1 MAKLLL
7 IDGDELLHR
16 NLVALEHEV
25 RWDWDLHSLH
35 VNEHEAQAVV
45 QTKLNE
51 LFDLFKPLMT
61 VVAFSDKDNFRKR
74 IDPSYKANRVGQRKP
89 LCFSQF
95 RQEMLKGDWR
105 FVNGV
110 SLPSLEA
117 DDLLAIAAT
126 KPGNEDH
133 VLVSQDKDFNG
144 VPCVRF
150 VGERW
155 PGNASYR
162 AIRPAE
168 ADRFHLFQTLVGD
181 KVDGYAG
188 CPGVG
193 PVKAEAIVDGG
204 WKAVVKAYEKA
215 GLAEADALVQ
225 ARLARLVRW
234 DEWDNDKQEVKLWEP
249 K

>member
-1 MAKLLL
+1 MTKLLL

-61 VVAFSDKDNFRKR
+61 IVAFSDRENFRKE

-95 RQEMLKGDWR
+95 RTEMIEGKWR

-110 SLPSLEA
+110 QRPRLEA
-117 DDLLAIAAT
+117 DDALAILAT

-144 VPCVRF
+144 VPCRRWWAQLGELEYVRIT
-150 VGERW
+150 ET
-155 PGNASYR
+155 
-162 AIRPAE
+162 E
-168 ADRFHLFQTLVGD
+168 ADKFHLFQTLVGD

-188 CPGVG
+188 CPGIG

-215 GLAEADALVQ
+215 GLTEADALVQ

-234 DEWDNDKQEVKLWEP
+234 DEWDGERNEVKLWEP
-249 K
+249 KK